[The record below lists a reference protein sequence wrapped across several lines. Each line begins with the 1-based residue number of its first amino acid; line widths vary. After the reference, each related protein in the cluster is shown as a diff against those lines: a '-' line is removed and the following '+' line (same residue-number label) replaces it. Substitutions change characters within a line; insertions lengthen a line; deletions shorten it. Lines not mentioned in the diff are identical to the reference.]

1 MRLLVCSLVL
11 VRDAGHYHNIM
22 PPTAAGPDA
31 MAMVMVM
38 VPARIDKH
46 VRGRPAGRGDRLA
59 AYPSTWPPLGRRTNA
74 SLQPLAC
81 GQTNSGAPF

>member
-38 VPARIDKH
+38 VPARIDKLF
-46 VRGRPAGRGDRLA
+46 VAGRPAVEIG
-59 AYPSTWPPLGRRTNA
+59 
-74 SLQPLAC
+74 
-81 GQTNSGAPF
+81 